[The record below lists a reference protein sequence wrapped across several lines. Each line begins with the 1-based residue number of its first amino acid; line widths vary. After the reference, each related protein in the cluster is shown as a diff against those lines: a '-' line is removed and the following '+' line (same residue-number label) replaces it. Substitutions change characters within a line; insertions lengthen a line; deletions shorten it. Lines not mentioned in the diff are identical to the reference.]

1 MHAIMKLTLE
11 QIRSITLGA
20 LDIRQPSLI
29 SAILLLIAVLV
40 VLMPVIKKLRAGS
53 KKAKVNA

>member
-1 MHAIMKLTLE
+1 MKLTLE